1 MSDYLTE
8 NDTLEL
14 YCFNDII
21 GAAYLNPYRLF
32 TQSVKDGIC
41 TFVLDSIG
49 QNSRFSLAF
58 DYQKIKGAVVGEILS
73 AYPVSGSDDI
83 TIVLTPLKG
92 VYLSYGG
99 GYDNGQPVVFDNW
112 HCTFTGNGTEKYQVR
127 YNALAFSNYGAT
139 SEIARRM
146 KMPIGYGRTS
156 TYLTRIDSV
165 LGLTFRYVDNNSEK
179 LSEEDKVLIKAD
191 ALARLSPDRIRAFEQ
206 LKSYLFR
213 NSENI
218 RNETDSLKMLKKA
231 FFDEPLDRFMQYY
244 GTYLHKSP
252 DLIGYYAR
260 LKSMEYYQA
269 EGNTDM
275 HGLVNYLQPLMQQ
288 WDSRL
293 SERVI
298 ANVFRSKYHDDSDPV
313 FYNEVLSGMS
323 DLYVRK
329 YMEELSSV
337 SLGRKALSFSL
348 PDGNG
353 RYHSLE
359 DLKGKV
365 VFIDFWYLGCVPC
378 RFFIEHTLR
387 PVSAYFA
394 DESDVVF
401 ITISADK
408 KETFVKAFK
417 TESFLPENVLH
428 LYTEDQAFKHPL
440 IKGYAISSY
449 PFPLL
454 IDRRGRIYYSGSSLH
469 NVDTFKT
476 AVEKLLSSN

>member
-1 MSDYLTE
+1 
-8 NDTLEL
+8 
-14 YCFNDII
+14 
-21 GAAYLNPYRLF
+21 
-32 TQSVKDGIC
+32 
-41 TFVLDSIG
+41 
-49 QNSRFSLAF
+49 
-58 DYQKIKGAVVGEILS
+58 
-73 AYPVSGSDDI
+73 
-83 TIVLTPLKG
+83 
-92 VYLSYGG
+92 
-99 GYDNGQPVVFDNW
+99 
-112 HCTFTGNGTEKYQVR
+112 
-127 YNALAFSNYGAT
+127 
-139 SEIARRM
+139 
-146 KMPIGYGRTS
+146 
-156 TYLTRIDSV
+156 
-165 LGLTFRYVDNNSEK
+165 
-179 LSEEDKVLIKAD
+179 
-191 ALARLSPDRIRAFEQ
+191 
-206 LKSYLFR
+206 
-213 NSENI
+213 
-218 RNETDSLKMLKKA
+218 
-231 FFDEPLDRFMQYY
+231 
-244 GTYLHKSP
+244 
-252 DLIGYYAR
+252 
-260 LKSMEYYQA
+260 MEYYQA